1 MAERCTKKGFYLQ
14 GVKVASGAAFYDAE
28 GDPRAV
34 VVGRDAGVGEIAAK
48 DLPDGV
54 LLRLPSSGLSF
65 RFVRSE
71 MHGRAGR
78 TKFDPSRFS
87 GDDRDAYVALAVESM
102 AFGARESADYVE
114 TVLRAASPGPKVTA
128 ALLARCRRVLDVGFQ
143 QYDEVEGARLLAHL
157 VGFARAGEDVPLDWV
172 EERLDGLTHW
182 YAFAMLSAPG
192 TLPAPVEDAMLSR
205 ALDRVRA
212 DDAKALPEHP
222 TGVLDGSRSDAERVR
237 LRGDLL
243 RLMALR
249 PTIDNS
255 TSGREGRDRHR
266 EFFVDAFL
274 RSALLAEAS
283 PPGPEVRARLRAA
296 AEAEVDSLLAASST
310 APASSPQDGSRKRR
324 IPSPPT
330 RNARRREARRHPPLV
345 VLERAEKDAERA
357 LVARMRELGASDAD
371 VVDVVVD
378 PSGSRWS
385 PPDAETAAEVRIL
398 IDGFRKASVEVREA
412 REVRY
417 ARADRMA
424 LKDASAA
431 PTREKGSAPRR
442 PLLVESSLEV
452 LEGRVDVVCEGLLG
466 FLLDADLD
474 AVVPQARASV
484 QRRVRED
491 VERHRLEL
499 ARSFELESRVRR
511 DDGRPRPSLFDAN
524 GPGVSLST
532 GFTWFD
538 DAEANKSVDVRPAP
552 KKGSEEARLLEDQL
566 FLRARLV
573 HAALFPADDRFLEDV
588 RLLVLAGDGPAP
600 RARLSRTQAWQ
611 TVRNLETAL
620 YAFTA
625 LTGAWR
631 GAALPPSS
639 RTDTSGLAH
648 LPEEERS
655 LMLPDWAKECL
666 TSMRSGDVR
675 LGGDPL
681 RGSFHCLAAL
691 REFEYCWQ
699 RLRREVQ
706 GALATPMVRK
716 SKERTREHQSALPC
730 ELPEQLRRAIRG
742 LTRPGG
748 DRKADRGPRR

>member
-28 GDPRAV
+28 GGPCTV

-54 LLRLPSSGLSF
+54 LLRLPSSGLSL

-71 MHGRAGR
+71 MHGRIGR
-78 TKFDPSRFS
+78 AKFDPSRFS

-114 TVLRAASPGPKVTA
+114 TVLRAAAPGPKVAA
-128 ALLARCRRVLDVGFQ
+128 ALLARCQRVLDVGFQ

-157 VGFARAGEDVPLDWV
+157 VGFARTGEAIPLDWV
-172 EERLDGLTHW
+172 EKRLDGLTHW
-182 YAFAMLSAPG
+182 YAFAMLSSPG

-212 DDAKALPEHP
+212 DDAEALPGYP
-222 TGVLDGSRSDAERVR
+222 TGVLDGSRSDVERIR

-243 RLMALR
+243 RLMASR
-249 PTIDNS
+249 PTIDNQL
-255 TSGREGRDRHR
+255 SGREGRDRHR

-283 PPGPEVRARLRAA
+283 PQDPEIRARLRAA
-296 AEAEVDSLLAASST
+296 AEEEVDSLLAVSSG
-310 APASSPQDGSRKRR
+310 APAGSPQGGSRNRR
-324 IPSPPT
+324 PPASPT

-345 VLERAEKDAERA
+345 VLERAERDAERA
-357 LVARMRELGASDAD
+357 LAARMRELGASDAD
-371 VVDVVVD
+371 VVGMMVD
-378 PSGSRWS
+378 PSTSRWS
-385 PPDAETAAEVRIL
+385 PPNAGDAAETRALV
-398 IDGFRKASVEVREA
+398 DDFKKASASARDA

-417 ARADRMA
+417 ARAERMA
-424 LKDASAA
+424 LTDAGA
-431 PTREKGSAPRR
+431 PRTREKGSAPRR
-442 PLLVESSLEV
+442 PMLVESSLAH
-452 LEGRVDVVCEGLLG
+452 LEGRVGVVCEGLLG

-474 AVVPQARASV
+474 AVVPQARATV

-532 GFTWFD
+532 GFAWFD
-538 DAEANKSVDVRPAP
+538 DTQANRSVDVRTAP
-552 KKGSEEARLLEDQL
+552 KKGSEEARLLEDPL
-566 FLRARLV
+566 FVRARLV
-573 HAALFPADDRFLEDV
+573 HAALFPADDRFLEDI
-588 RLLVLAGDGPAP
+588 RLLVLANGGPAP
-600 RARLSRTQAWQ
+600 RARLSKTQAWQ
-611 TVRNLETAL
+611 AVRNLETAL

-631 GAALPPSS
+631 GAALPLPA
-639 RTDTSGLAH
+639 RTDYSGLAY

-666 TSMRSGDVR
+666 AAMRSGEVR

-706 GALATPMVRK
+706 GALATPAVRR
-716 SKERTREHQSALPC
+716 SKERTREHQSALPY
-730 ELPEQLRRAIRG
+730 ELPEQLRRAVRN

-748 DRKADRGPRR
+748 GRGTDRGPRR